1 MPNIFWGGWMLI
13 MPVYRNHTGS
23 STWREGRRVGR
34 GDILILGLW
43 TGGRMISATLG
54 PERLWGSLA
63 GSQPFYFIF
72 LFQHAFP
79 I

>member
-1 MPNIFWGGWMLI
+1 M
-13 MPVYRNHTGS
+13 
-23 STWREGRRVGR
+23 EGRGGGGG

-43 TGGRMISATLG
+43 TGGGMISANLG

-63 GSQPFYFIF
+63 GSQPFGFIF